1 MFGKRI
7 TIFRLFG
14 FEVRID
20 LSWLAIAVLVT
31 WTLSQGLFPHYYEGL
46 SKQAYWWMGI
56 AGALGLFVSII
67 FHEFSHSLVA
77 RRYGLPMKG
86 ITLFI
91 FGGVAEMSEEP
102 DSAKTEFLMAIAGPV
117 SSIFLGLLF
126 YLLYNFGQ
134 GAGWPVP
141 LVGVTGYLAF
151 INWLLAGFNLL
162 PAFPLDGGRVLRS
175 ALWSWK
181 HNLGWA
187 TRKASQVGSLFGFAL
202 IALGIVNVLSGNLLG
217 GIWWFLIGMF
227 LRSAAQSSYQQV
239 LVRKTL
245 EGEKVRKFMVKEPVT
260 VPPSISVSKL
270 VEDYIYKHHFK
281 MFPVMDDGRL
291 AGCITTRQVKEVPR
305 QEWDSRTVGE
315 IAQECSGE
323 NTVSPETEALQALA
337 LMNRTGNSRIMVVE
351 DGRLAGV
358 LSLKDIMRFI
368 SLRLDLDEQGQQG

>member
-14 FEVRID
+14 FEVRVDI
-20 LSWLAIAVLVT
+20 SWLVIAVLVT

-46 SKQAYWWMGI
+46 SKTVYWWMGI

-77 RRYGLPMKG
+77 RKYGLPMKG

-117 SSIFLGLLF
+117 SSITLGLCF

-141 LVGVTGYLAF
+141 LVGVTGYLAL

-187 TRKASQVGSLFGFAL
+187 TRKASQVGSLFGFVL
-202 IALGIVNVLSGNLLG
+202 IALGVINVLSGNLLG

-245 EGEKVRKFMVKEPVT
+245 EGEKVGRFMVKEPVT
-260 VPPSISVSKL
+260 VPPSISVSEL

-315 IAQECSGE
+315 IAQGCSGE
-323 NTVSPETEALQALA
+323 NTVSPETEALEALA
-337 LMNRTGNSRIMVVE
+337 LMNRTGNSRIMVV
-351 DGRLAGV
+351 DNGRLAGV

-368 SLRLDLDEQGQQG
+368 SLRLDLNEQGQEG

>member
-7 TIFRLFG
+7 TIFKLFG
-14 FEVRID
+14 FEVRVD
-20 LSWLAIAVLVT
+20 LSWLIIAVLVT
-31 WTLSQGLFPHYYEGL
+31 WTLARGLFPHYYEGL
-46 SKQAYWWMGI
+46 SRTAYWWMGV

-67 FHEFSHSLVA
+67 FHEFCHSLVA

-102 DSAKTEFLMAIAGPV
+102 ESAKTEFLMAIAGPI
-117 SSIFLGLLF
+117 SSILLGLLF
-126 YLLYNFGQ
+126 YGIYAMGE

-141 LVGVTGYLAF
+141 LNGVTGYLAF

-181 HNLGWA
+181 RNLRWA
-187 TRKASQVGSLFGFAL
+187 TRTASQVGSMFGIVL
-202 IALGIVNVLSGNLLG
+202 IALGVVNVLTGNLVG

-239 LVRKTL
+239 LMRKVL
-245 EGEKVRKFMVKEPVT
+245 EGEKVSRFMVKEPVT
-260 VPPSISVSKL
+260 VPRSISLTEL
-270 VEDYIYKHHFK
+270 VEDYIYKYHFK
-281 MFPVMDDGRL
+281 MFPVMQDDRL
-291 AGCITTRQVKEVPR
+291 AGCITTRQVKEIPR

-315 IAQECSGE
+315 LAQVCSGE
-323 NTVSPETEALQALA
+323 NTVSPDTEASKALA
-337 LMNRTGNSRIMVVE
+337 VMNRTGNSRLMVVE
-351 DGRLAGV
+351 DGGLAGV
-358 LSLKDIMRFI
+358 LSLKDIMRFL
-368 SLRLDLDEQGQQG
+368 SLRLDLEEEE